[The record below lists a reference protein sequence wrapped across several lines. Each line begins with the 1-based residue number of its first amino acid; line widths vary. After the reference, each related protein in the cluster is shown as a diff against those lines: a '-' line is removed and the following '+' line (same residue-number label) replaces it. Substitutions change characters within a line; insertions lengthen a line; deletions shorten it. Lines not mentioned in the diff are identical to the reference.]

1 MGLAVAGASWAQP
14 ARSGAVAAGNAPTR
28 AAVSSA
34 SSSAAEGGEIA
45 AIRVEGNERIE
56 AGTIRSYMLVAP
68 GDVYDAGRVDRS
80 LKTLYATGLFA
91 DVAIERRGADLVV
104 RVKENPIVNRIAF
117 EGNHKFTDDNL
128 RQVVRLKSRGVFTP
142 TAAEADRQRILDMY
156 AGRARFSARVEPK
169 IIRQP
174 QNRVD
179 VVFEITEGQATLI
192 SKIGFVG
199 NKAFSE
205 SALRDVISTRETAWW
220 RFLSTSDEY
229 DPSRLQYDKD
239 QLRRFYFR
247 HGYAD
252 FVVTNATAELSP
264 ERDSF
269 FVTYTVDEGERY
281 KVSKVTVNCTL
292 ANFDQSLLDGAS
304 ELDAGDWYDG
314 DAVERSVQ
322 AMTDAV
328 QNHGR
333 PFVVVTPRVQ
343 RDRKN
348 HTIAL
353 TFDVA
358 EGPRIYIER
367 IDINGNVRTE
377 DKVVRREFR
386 VAEGD
391 AFNAALLRRSRQ
403 RVQDLQFFDSVQVTN
418 KPGSAPDK
426 TIVDA
431 KVAEKST
438 GEVTVG
444 GGYSTDAGALL
455 TAGIHEHNLVGTG
468 VDAGVN
474 GMLAQKE
481 SQVDLSVT
489 DPYFLDRNVVA
500 GADVFL
506 VNTDNLD
513 TANYNERRIGF
524 SLRAGYEFSD
534 HLRQSWAYSL
544 VNRSVYDVQS
554 GASIYVL
561 DEAGTTLLSQI
572 GQTLTLDYRDSRVD
586 PHQGWVIRGGTDYAG
601 LGGDED
607 YVRTKVDGNMYF
619 PLEQYF
625 GNRDWVLAVSA
636 GAGALFSTG
645 GTEHII
651 DRFFL
656 GGDNLRG
663 FETGGA
669 GPHSIPN
676 ATYTSSDSL
685 GGNYIWTQ
693 STELRFPLPVSP
705 DLGLTGRAF
714 VDIGGLQDAGKELT
728 LSGVTQG
735 IRDSAAPR
743 MGTGVGVSWKT
754 PFGLINLDLAQA
766 VLKQK
771 GDTTQLFRFGF
782 GTSF

>member
-1 MGLAVAGASWAQP
+1 MSLVVAGESWAQP
-14 ARSGAVAAGNAPTR
+14 VRPGQAAGKPT
-28 AAVSSA
+28 AGVPVSA
-34 SSSAAEGGEIA
+34 SAAAAGVIS
-45 AIRVEGNERIE
+45 AIRVEGNSRIE
-56 AGTIRSYMLVAP
+56 AGTVRSYMLVAP

-80 LKTLYATGLFA
+80 LKALYATGLFS
-91 DVAIERRGADLVV
+91 DVSIERSGADLVV
-104 RVKENPIVNRIAF
+104 HVKENPMVNRVAF

-128 RQVVRLKSRGVFTP
+128 RQIVRLKPRGVFT
-142 TAAEADRQRILDMY
+142 AASAEADRQHILDAY
-156 AGRARFSARVEPK
+156 AGKARFSARVEPK
-169 IIRQP
+169 IVKLA

-179 VVFEITEGQATLI
+179 VVFEITEGQTTLI
-192 SKIGFVG
+192 SRLAFVG

-205 SALRDVISTRETAWW
+205 GTLRDVVSSRETAWW
-220 RFLSTSDEY
+220 RFLSSSDEY

-252 FVVTNATAELSP
+252 FQVTNATAELSP

-269 FVTYTVDEGERY
+269 FLTYTLDEGARY
-281 KVSKVTVNCTL
+281 KVSKVIVNCTL
-292 ANFDQSLLDGAS
+292 VNFDKSLLEGVP

-314 DAVERSVQ
+314 DAVERTVQ
-322 AMTDAV
+322 DLTDTV

-333 PFVVVTPRVQ
+333 PFVQVTPRVQ

-358 EGPRIYIER
+358 EGPRVYIER
-367 IDINGNVRTE
+367 IDINGNSRTQ
-377 DKVVRREFR
+377 DKVIRREFR

-403 RVQDLQFFDSVQVTN
+403 RVQDLQYFDSVQVTN

-426 TIVDA
+426 TIVDTH
-431 KVAEKST
+431 VAEKST

-444 GGYSTDAGALL
+444 GGYSTDAGALM
-455 TAGIHEHNLVGTG
+455 TAGIREHNLVGTG
-468 VDAGVN
+468 IDAGIS

-481 SQVDLSVT
+481 SQIDLSVT
-489 DPYFLDRNVVA
+489 NPYFLDRNVVA

-506 VNTDNLD
+506 VNTNNLD
-513 TANYNERRIGF
+513 TANYNERRVGF
-524 SLRAGYEFSD
+524 SLRAGYEFSE

-544 VNRSVYDVQS
+544 VNRSVYDVS
-554 GASIYVL
+554 SDASIYVL
-561 DEAGTTLLSQI
+561 DEKGTTLLSQV

-586 PHQGWVIRGGTDYAG
+586 PHQGWVLRYGSDFAG
-601 LGGDED
+601 VGGDER
-607 YVRTKVDGNMYF
+607 YVRNKVDGNVYV
-619 PLEQYF
+619 PLEQFF
-625 GNRDWVLAVSA
+625 GDKDYVLAVSA
-636 GAGALFSTG
+636 GTGYLTNLG

-685 GGNYIWTQ
+685 GGNFIWTQ
-693 STELRFPLPVSP
+693 STEFRFPLPVSP
-705 DLGLTGRAF
+705 DLGLSGRAF
-714 VDIGGLQDAGKELT
+714 VDLGGLQDAGKEVT
-728 LSGVTQG
+728 VNGVTQG
-735 IRDSAAPR
+735 IRNSAAPR

-782 GTSF
+782 GTNF